1 MKKNI
6 IERLTFCSI
15 LDLLME
21 RDPSFNDI
29 KRFALILFLNQN
41 VKQFR
46 FTFLTFIIYV
56 ILCDGL
62 DILIK

>member
-21 RDPSFNDI
+21 RDLSFNDMY
-29 KRFALILFLNQN
+29 N
-41 VKQFR
+41 VLHLYF
-46 FTFLTFIIYV
+46 F
-56 ILCDGL
+56 
-62 DILIK
+62 LIKMLIDHSNFVSHFLHLSRMFYYVMD